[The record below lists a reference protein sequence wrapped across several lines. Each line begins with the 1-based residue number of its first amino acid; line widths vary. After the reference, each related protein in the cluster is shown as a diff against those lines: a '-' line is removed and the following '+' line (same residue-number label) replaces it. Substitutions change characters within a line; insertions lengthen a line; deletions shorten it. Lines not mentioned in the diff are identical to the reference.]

1 MPIPFVKDTH
11 SYANNRLFK
20 LFSGGFSF
28 PLHSR
33 FQFIFVLKYKLI
45 QKNI

>member
-11 SYANNRLFK
+11 SNANNRLFK

-28 PLHSR
+28 PAPPVSDLYSC
-33 FQFIFVLKYKLI
+33 
-45 QKNI
+45 

>member
-1 MPIPFVKDTH
+1 MPISFVKDTH

-28 PLHSR
+28 PVIPVSDLYSC
-33 FQFIFVLKYKLI
+33 
-45 QKNI
+45 